1 MEEDHAAVVVE
12 YVSEEVAALSGE
24 AVHTEYLQYE
34 AEHVAHDESAE
45 DVVERQQ
52 TERRQYAQ
60 QAQPLVLLSELR
72 ISADGAEA
80 GLAADGQLAEHDDHA
95 DEDDQ
100 EQVDNQEREAAVA
113 THFVREAPNVA
124 KADRRADGRH
134 QETKVGAP

>member
-1 MEEDHAAVVVE
+1 MEEYHAAVVIK
-12 YVSEEVAALSGE
+12 YVAEEIAALSGE
-24 AVHTEYLQYE
+24 AVNAEDLQEE

-52 TERRQYAQ
+52 AERRQYAE
-60 QAQPLVLLSELR
+60 QAYPLVLLAELCV
-72 ISADGAEA
+72 SADGAEA

-100 EQVDNQEREAAVA
+100 EQVDNQEREAAVT

-124 KADRRADGRH
+124 QADRRADGRH

>member
-80 GLAADGQLAEHDDHA
+80 GLTADGQLAEHDDHA